1 MMKRG
6 ANVSPQA
13 QECSGDFKEPLGGGV
28 PGAGDWSD
36 GQESERRVIRALASW
51 MEVADS

>member
-13 QECSGDFKEPLGGGV
+13 QECSGDFKEPLGGV

-36 GQESERRVIRALASW
+36 GQESERRLIRVLASRT
-51 MEVADS
+51 EVADS